1 MHFKNIELYVNTKR
15 ENIVAMWSKLSHTS
29 SSKQSYMGLIS
40 IKLCLYKYRLG
51 LTKIEFE
58 GPAVLTPICLTDL
71 FGTFLLEKVVVSN
84 LCF

>member
-40 IKLCLYKYRLG
+40 IKLCLYKYLLG
-51 LTKIEFE
+51 LTKIEF
-58 GPAVLTPICLTDL
+58 
-71 FGTFLLEKVVVSN
+71 
-84 LCF
+84 